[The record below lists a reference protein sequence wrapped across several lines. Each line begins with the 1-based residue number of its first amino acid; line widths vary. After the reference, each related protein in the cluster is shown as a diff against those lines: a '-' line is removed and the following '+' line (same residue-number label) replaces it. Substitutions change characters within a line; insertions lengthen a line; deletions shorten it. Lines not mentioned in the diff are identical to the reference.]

1 MSIFN
6 FWKSQKDVKKLIGTT
21 ENVIKEKP
29 LEEYNYW
36 WSEEQI
42 LEEEENKMVSLLSEN
57 RHFFEQIIIP
67 TIQYAQEIGFNENEL
82 REIIVKG
89 YKLFK
94 SAIDG
99 HLTIPIYIQN
109 EENKYYSKLVSSLS
123 HSFYKMYNK
132 TVITEELR
140 DFRLLKLHESL
151 WNLHIITAET
161 REEYRKAIKT
171 TISKHK
177 ANECVFKQWL
187 GLQFSMVFFKIFIFL
202 DYQIKILTHIDFDRL
217 TTILFEKT
225 NDWEAAEEA
234 AYEYLVDEQV
244 LQDDN
249 REKSCYKVFCD
260 CFCVTAPVGADAYNE
275 YIENELLINTNKV
288 LVELIED
295 RNFYYYD
302 KEKLVRAKIALN
314 VNPPKKIID
323 ILTEI
328 FNLKSLDKMI
338 EKLRIKQALSKDI
351 TPKRT
356 INIDL
361 LTGVEFENFLCL
373 LFEKDGY
380 MCQKT
385 KATGDQ
391 GIDIIATK
399 EDSVVA
405 IQAKRYS
412 SAVGNHAIM
421 EAVAGKNYYKADICM
436 VITNNIFTSAAIEL
450 ARANNVIL
458 WDRAELLNRMK
469 SLEEN

>member
-6 FWKSQKDVKKLIGTT
+6 FWKSQKDVKNQIGTT

-42 LEEEENKMVSLLSEN
+42 LEEDENKIVSLLSEN
-57 RHFFEQIIIP
+57 RHFFDQFIIP
-67 TIQYAQEIGFNENEL
+67 TIQYLQELGYNEQEL
-82 REIIVKG
+82 NNIIFKG
-89 YKLFK
+89 YKIFK
-94 SAIDG
+94 VAKDG
-99 HLTIPIYIQN
+99 QLTIPIYIQN
-109 EENKYYSKLVSSLS
+109 EENKYYTKLTTSLS

-132 TVITEELR
+132 NVIAGDLK
-140 DFRLLKLHESL
+140 DFRLLKLYDSL
-151 WNLHIITAET
+151 WCLHAMSGTGQ
-161 REEYRKAIKT
+161 EYKEIIKT
-171 TISKHK
+171 TLNKHK
-177 ANECVFKQWL
+177 ANEKVFKQWI
-187 GLQFSMVFFKIFIFL
+187 GFQFAMTMFKTFIFL
-202 DYQIKILTHIDFDRL
+202 YYEAKILEHVDFDRL
-217 TTILFEKT
+217 YDVLFDKNGDDKTTR
-225 NDWEAAEEA
+225 DV
-234 AYEYLVDEQV
+234 AYEYLVEERV
-244 LQDDN
+244 LQSNN
-249 REKSCYKVFCD
+249 REKSCYSEFCD
-260 CFCVTAPVGADAYNE
+260 FYNSVSHSGSNIYNE
-275 YIENELLINTNKV
+275 YIENEKVINTNNS
-288 LVELIED
+288 LVDLIED

-338 EKLRIKQALSKDI
+338 EKLRIKQALSNDI

-373 LFEKDGY
+373 IFEKDGY
-380 MCQKT
+380 ICQKT

-436 VITNNIFTSAAIEL
+436 VITNNVFTSAAIEL

-469 SLEEN
+469 ILEEN

>member
-1 MSIFN
+1 MKMSIFN
-6 FWKSQKDVKKLIGTT
+6 FWKSQKDVKKQIGTT

-42 LEEEENKMVSLLSEN
+42 LEEDENKIVSLLSED
-57 RHFFEQIIIP
+57 RQFFEEFIIP

-89 YKLFK
+89 YNLFK
-94 SAIDG
+94 SAKEG

-109 EENKYYSKLVSSLS
+109 EENKYYTKLISSLS

-132 TVITEELR
+132 NVIADE
-140 DFRLLKLHESL
+140 LKLFRTLKNYETL
-151 WNLHIITAET
+151 WALNVIDEDG
-161 REEYRKAIKT
+161 ERKDIIKT
-171 TISKHK
+171 TIGKHK
-177 ANECVFKQWL
+177 ANECVFKQWI
-187 GLQFSMVFFKIFIFL
+187 GFEYAIVFFKIFFFL
-202 DYQIKILTHIDFDRL
+202 DTQIKILTNINFARL
-217 TTILFEKT
+217 SIVLHERI
-225 NDWEAAEEA
+225 NDHEAAKEA
-234 AYEYLVDEQV
+234 AYEYLVEEGI
-244 LQDDN
+244 LQRGD
-249 REKSCYKVFCD
+249 REKSFYSNFC
-260 CFCVTAPVGADAYNE
+260 FFYYIVASFYNE
-275 YIENELLINTNKV
+275 YIESELLINTDKS
-288 LVELIED
+288 LVDLIED

-328 FNLKSLDKMI
+328 YNLKSLDKMI

-469 SLEEN
+469 ILEEN